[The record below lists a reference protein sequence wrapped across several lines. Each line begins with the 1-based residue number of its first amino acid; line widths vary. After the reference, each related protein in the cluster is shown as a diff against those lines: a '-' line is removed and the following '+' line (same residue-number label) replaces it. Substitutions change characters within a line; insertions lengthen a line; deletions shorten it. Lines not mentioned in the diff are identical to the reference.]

1 MQLEADSVISQL
13 NVARVVKAPD
23 VDDIAQH
30 DCEASTWED
39 NILGKEPM
47 IASIQSTSRENEL
60 FSQLNLDSASLRD
73 SEQSELNQLVREF
86 CDMFAFTSAEL
97 DHTTRVQHHIDTGDH
112 RPIKQLP
119 RRIPHFLKSEVA
131 CHIQEM
137 LDNHVIVPSHSPW
150 ASLIVLVAK
159 KDGTTRFCVD
169 HRKLNAVTKW
179 TCTLYHESMTP
190 WIYL

>member
-1 MQLEADSVISQL
+1 MQLKADSVIGQL

-47 IASIQSTSRENEL
+47 TASIQSTSRENEL
-60 FSQLNLDSASLRD
+60 FSHLNLDGASLSD

-97 DHTTRVQHHIDTGDH
+97 GHTTRVQHHIDTGDH
-112 RPIKQLP
+112 WPIKQLP
-119 RRIPHFLKSEVA
+119 RRILHFLKSEVA
-131 CHIQEM
+131 RHIRDAGQPC
-137 LDNHVIVPSHSPW
+137 NCSFPQ
-150 ASLIVLVAK
+150 
-159 KDGTTRFCVD
+159 
-169 HRKLNAVTKW
+169 
-179 TCTLYHESMTP
+179 SMG
-190 WIYL
+190 